1 MRQEHTSRFLRSLVN
16 LSAVITIGT
25 VVFIIGYV
33 LFSGIGPIIDEISK
47 LFNNRPSIF
56 NLEYTSDNVSLVP
69 AVVNTFILTL
79 LSVTLAAIFGIF
91 TAIYLVE
98 YSRAESKFVHII
110 RLTTE
115 TLAGIPSIIYGLF
128 GSIFFVVFLGMGM
141 SLLAGIFTISIM
153 ILPLIIRSTEEAL
166 KSVPMEYREAS
177 FGLGAGKL
185 RTIFV
190 IVLPS
195 AINGILAGII
205 LAIGRVVGETAC
217 LLYTAGTS
225 PNVGN
230 IFSTGRTL
238 SIHMYMLTSEG
249 LFVNQAYATATILL
263 IIVVGM
269 NMFSAYIA
277 KKMVQSNKSEG

>member
-1 MRQEHTSRFLRSLVN
+1 MRQEQSSKIVNTFVHIAAFLTI
-16 LSAVITIGT
+16 AVVIY
-25 VVFIIGYV
+25 IIGYV
-33 LFSGIGPIIDEISK
+33 LFSGIGPIIDEIKK
-47 LFNNRPSIF
+47 LYANQPSIF
-56 NLEYTSDNVSLVP
+56 NLKYTSDNVSLVP

-79 LSVTLAAIFGIF
+79 LSVTLSSVFGIF

-98 YSRAESKFVHII
+98 YSKSETRLVQII

-141 SLLAGIFTISIM
+141 SLLSGIFTISIM

-195 AINGILAGII
+195 AINGILAGVI

-230 IFSTGRTL
+230 LFSTGRTL

-263 IIVVGM
+263 VIVVGM
-269 NMFSAYIA
+269 NMFSAFIA

>member
-1 MRQEHTSRFLRSLVN
+1 MKQEHTSRIINVLVHIA
-16 LSAVITIGT
+16 AVFTIAT

-33 LFSGIGPIIDEISK
+33 LLSGIGPIFDEIKK
-47 LFNNRPSIF
+47 LISGDPSIF
-56 NLEYTSDNVSLVP
+56 NVEYTSDNVSLVP
-69 AVVNTFILTL
+69 AVVNTFILTA
-79 LSVTLAAIFGIF
+79 LSVTLAALFGIF

-98 YSRAESKFVHII
+98 YARSESQLVRMI

-128 GSIFFVVFLGMGM
+128 GSIFFVVFLSMGM
-141 SLLAGIFTISIM
+141 SLLSGIFTISIM

-238 SIHMYMLTSEG
+238 SVHMYMLTSEG
-249 LFVNQAYATATILL
+249 LFVKQAYATATILL
-263 IIVVGM
+263 VIVVGM
-269 NMFSAYIA
+269 NMLSAFIA
-277 KKMVQSNKSEG
+277 KKMVKSN

>member
-1 MRQEHTSRFLRSLVN
+1 MKQEITSKIIKVLVYT
-16 LSAVITIGT
+16 SAVLTIST

-33 LFSGIGPIIDEISK
+33 LISGIGPILDEIKK
-47 LFNNRPSIF
+47 LFNNQPSIF
-56 NLEYTSDNVSLVP
+56 NIEYTSDNVSLVP
-69 AVVNTFILTL
+69 ALVNTVILTF

-98 YSRAESKFVHII
+98 YSNNESHLVKII
-110 RLTTE
+110 KLTTE

-128 GSIFFVVFLGMGM
+128 GSIFFVVFLQLGM
-141 SLLAGIFTISIM
+141 SLLSGIFTIAIM

-185 RTIFV
+185 RTIFI
-190 IVLPS
+190 IVLPTS
-195 AINGILAGII
+195 INGIVAGII

-230 IFSTGRTL
+230 LFTTGRTL

-249 LFVNQAYATATILL
+249 LFVNQAYATSAILL

-269 NMFSAYIA
+269 NMFSAFIA
-277 KKMVQSNKSEG
+277 KRMIKTN

>member
-1 MRQEHTSRFLRSLVN
+1 MKQEHTSRFLRIFVN
-16 LSAVITIGT
+16 LAAILTIATVI
-25 VVFIIGYV
+25 FIIGYV
-33 LFSGIGPIIDEISK
+33 LVSGIGPIIDEIQK
-47 LFNNRPSIF
+47 LSNGQPSIF

-69 AVVNTFILTL
+69 AVINTFILTI
-79 LSVTLAAIFGIF
+79 LSVSLAALFGIF

-98 YSRAESKFVHII
+98 YAKPGSKLVDMI

-128 GSIFFVVFLGMGM
+128 GSIFFVVFLSMGM
-141 SLLAGIFTISIM
+141 SLLSGILTISIM

-166 KSVPMEYREAS
+166 KSVPMEFREAS

-185 RTIFV
+185 RTIFI

-195 AINGILAGII
+195 AINGIVAGII

-217 LLYTAGTS
+217 LIYTAGTS
-225 PNVGN
+225 PNAGN

-249 LFVNQAYATATILL
+249 LFINQAYATAAILL
-263 IIVVGM
+263 FIVVGM

-277 KKMVQSNKSEG
+277 KRMVKINNREV

>member
-1 MRQEHTSRFLRSLVN
+1 MNQHTMSRISRTLIFA
-16 LSAVITIGT
+16 SAIITAFII
-25 VVFIIGYV
+25 VLIIGYI
-33 LFSGIGPIIDEISK
+33 LFSGVGPIIDEIQK
-47 LFNNRPSIF
+47 LFAGLPSIF
-56 NLEYTSDNVSLVP
+56 NLKYTSENVSLVP
-69 AVVNTFILTL
+69 ALVNTIILTFMSIL
-79 LSVTLAAIFGIF
+79 IAGFFGIG

-98 YSRAESKFVHII
+98 YSNKESTLVKFI

-128 GSIFFVVFLGMGM
+128 GSIFFVVFLQLGM
-141 SLLAGIFTISIM
+141 SLLSGIFTISIM

-185 RTIFV
+185 RTVFV
-190 IVLPS
+190 VVLPS
-195 AINGILAGII
+195 AMNGILAGII

-230 IFSTGRTL
+230 LFTTGRTL
-238 SIHMYMLTSEG
+238 SVHMYMLTSEG
-249 LFVNQAYATATILL
+249 LFINQAYATSAILL
-263 IIVVGM
+263 FIVVGM
-269 NMFSAYIA
+269 NVLSSKIA
-277 KKMVQSNKSEG
+277 KRMVK

>member
-1 MRQEHTSRFLRSLVN
+1 MNQHTMSRISRFLIIA
-16 LSAVITIGT
+16 SAIITAFII
-25 VVFIIGYV
+25 VLIIGYI
-33 LFSGIGPIIDEISK
+33 LFSGIGPIIDEIQK
-47 LFNNRPSIF
+47 LFSGLPSIF
-56 NLEYTSDNVSLVP
+56 NLEYTSENVSLIP
-69 AVVNTFILTL
+69 ALINTIILTFMSIL
-79 LSVTLAAIFGIF
+79 IAGFFGIC

-98 YSRAESKFVHII
+98 YSNSESSLVKLI
-110 RLTTE
+110 RITTE

-128 GSIFFVVFLGMGM
+128 GSIFFVVFLQLGM

-166 KSVPMEYREAS
+166 KAVPMEFREAS

-195 AINGILAGII
+195 AMNGILAGII

-217 LLYTAGTS
+217 LIYTAGTS

-230 IFSTGRTL
+230 LFTTGRTL
-238 SIHMYMLTSEG
+238 SVHMYMLTSEG
-249 LFVNQAYATATILL
+249 LYINQAYATSAILL
-263 IIVVGM
+263 FIVVGM
-269 NMFSAYIA
+269 NIISSRIA
-277 KKMVQSNKSEG
+277 KRMLKV